1 MKKLTKTRK
10 MLSNF
15 IEENRVSRTGR
26 PITDFDVKEVSKE
39 LIKFERLQNLYKI
52 CTILLFIL
60 LAVIGL
66 RSCL

>member
-15 IEENRVSRTGR
+15 IEENRASRTGR
-26 PITDFDVKEVSKE
+26 PITDFDIKEVSKE
-39 LIKFERLQNLYKI
+39 LRKFERLQNLYKI
-52 CTILLFIL
+52 STILLFIL